1 MMAFKCDL
9 CGNLY
14 ERYDKIPERRAFN
27 SFKLV
32 YINDRN
38 ELVNS
43 SAPYDMCPNC
53 MKDLW
58 KFMGNKQFSVIA
70 EE

>member
-14 ERYDKIPERRAFN
+14 ERYDKIPQRSNFN

-38 ELVNS
+38 EPVNS
-43 SAPYDMCPNC
+43 SVPYDMCPNC

-58 KFMGNKQFSVIA
+58 KFMDNKRAVA